1 MARTGTLIE
10 AVMADIESKIASRAY
25 LPNTRLPSVRAQA
38 KAMQVSVSTV
48 VEAYDRL
55 VAEGSI
61 ISRPGAGFY
70 TSGHIAPL
78 DLNQIGPKVAREI
91 DPLWVSKESLEAAP
105 DSLMPGCGWLP
116 SEWLYQ
122 TGIKRAL
129 RHLAR
134 SNSPDLTE
142 YASPKGSLAF
152 RQFLQRRLL
161 GQNIEASSERI
172 ILTES
177 GTHAIDLIGRFLL
190 SPGDTVLVDDPCYF
204 NFHALLKA
212 HRVNIVGIP
221 YTSNGPDIECFE
233 RVLSEYQP
241 RLYLTNSGVH
251 NPTGAHLSHSVA
263 HRLLTLAKASE
274 LVIVEDDIFADL
286 ETTRAPRLAALDG
299 LDQVIEIGSFSKT
312 VSASVRCGY
321 IAAKQDWIEQL
332 VDLKIATS
340 FSGNR
345 LDSEIVLQTLTD
357 SGYRKHMEK
366 LHGWLAK
373 QRISVSKRLVSLG
386 IEPWIQPK
394 DGMFLWCRLPIGTN
408 ATQLAQDCLSKG
420 VVLAPGNVFS
430 QSQSAHDY
438 LRFNVAQCTDPKIFE
453 TLEWALER
461 QMQEGP

>member
-1 MARTGTLIE
+1 MARAGTLIE
-10 AVMADIESKIASRAY
+10 SVMDDIESKIASRAY

-55 VAEGSI
+55 VAEGTI
-61 ISRPGAGFY
+61 VSRPGAGFY
-70 TSGHIAPL
+70 TSGPIAPL

-91 DPLWVSKESLEAAP
+91 DPLWVSKESLEATP
-105 DSLMPGCGWLP
+105 DALMPGCGWLP

-129 RHLAR
+129 RNLAR
-134 SNSPDLTE
+134 TNSLDLTE
-142 YASPKGSLAF
+142 YASPKGSQVF

-161 GQNIEASSERI
+161 SQNIDARSEHI
-172 ILTES
+172 MLTES
-177 GTHAIDLIGRFLL
+177 GTHAIDLIARFLL

-212 HRVNIVGIP
+212 HRVNIIGIP
-221 YTSNGPDIECFE
+221 YTPNGPDLE
-233 RVLSEYQP
+233 RFAQALADYNP
-241 RLYLTNSGVH
+241 RLYITNSGIH
-251 NPTGAHLSHSVA
+251 NPTGAHLTPSVA
-263 HRLLTLAKASE
+263 HQLLTLAKASE

-299 LDQVIEIGSFSKT
+299 LVQVIEIGSFSKT
-312 VSASVRCGY
+312 VSASVRCGF
-321 IAAKQDWIEQL
+321 IAAKPDWIEQL

-366 LHGWLAK
+366 LQGWLAK
-373 QRISVSKRLVSLG
+373 QRIDVSERLLRLG
-386 IEPWIQPK
+386 IQPWIQPK
-394 DGMFLWCRLPIGTN
+394 DGMFLWCRLPTGTN

-420 VVLAPGNVFS
+420 IVLAPGNVFS

-438 LRFNVAQCTDPKIFE
+438 LRFNVAQCTEQKIFDV
-453 TLEWALER
+453 LDWALK
-461 QMQEGP
+461 QQQ

>member
-1 MARTGTLIE
+1 MARAGTLIE
-10 AVMADIESKIASRAY
+10 SVMDDIESKIASRAY

-38 KAMQVSVSTV
+38 KAMQVSISTV

-55 VAEGSI
+55 VAEGTI
-61 ISRPGAGFY
+61 VSRPGAGFY
-70 TSGHIAPL
+70 TSGPIAPL

-91 DPLWVSKESLEAAP
+91 DPLWVSKESLEATP
-105 DSLMPGCGWLP
+105 DALMPGCGWLP

-134 SNSPDLTE
+134 SNSLDLTE
-142 YASPKGSLAF
+142 YASPKGSQTF
-152 RQFLQRRLL
+152 RHFLQRRLL
-161 GQNIEASSERI
+161 SQNIEARPEHI
-172 ILTES
+172 MLTES
-177 GTHAIDLIGRFLL
+177 GTHAIDLIARFLL

-212 HRVNIVGIP
+212 HRVNIIGIP
-221 YTSNGPDIECFE
+221 YTPNGPDLE
-233 RVLSEYQP
+233 RFAQALADYNP
-241 RLYLTNSGVH
+241 RLYITNSGIH
-251 NPTGAHLSHSVA
+251 NPTGAHLTPSVA
-263 HRLLTLAKASE
+263 HQLLTLAKASE

-299 LDQVIEIGSFSKT
+299 LAQVIEIGSFSKT
-312 VSASVRCGY
+312 VSASVRCGF
-321 IAAKQDWIEQL
+321 IAAKPDWIEQL

-357 SGYRKHMEK
+357 GGYRKHMEK
-366 LHGWLAK
+366 LQSWLAK
-373 QRISVSKRLVSLG
+373 QRMIVSEKLMRLG
-386 IEPWIQPK
+386 IQPWIQPK

-420 VVLAPGNVFS
+420 IVLAPGNVFS

-438 LRFNVAQCTDPKIFE
+438 LRFNVAQCTEQKIFDV
-453 TLEWALER
+453 LDWALK
-461 QMQEGP
+461 QQQ